1 MTTVLLIDDTA
12 SMRSIHRMLLCK
24 VGVERGSVTEVKD
37 GVEGLHSLQ
46 DQPYDLV
53 LCDLEMP
60 NMDGMEMI
68 RALRAW
74 EAEQGRPRQEAYCV
88 TAADE
93 VSDEALL
100 EAGFD
105 RVARKPM
112 NVKKMAIVMDKE
124 PTALQRPY
132 LQ

>member
-1 MTTVLLIDDTA
+1 M
-12 SMRSIHRMLLCK
+12 
-24 VGVERGSVTEVKD
+24 
-37 GVEGLHSLQ
+37 EGLQRLQ

-60 NMDGMEMI
+60 NMDGMETI

-74 EAEQGRPRQEAYCV
+74 ETEQGRPRQEVYCV
-88 TAADE
+88 TAAEQVADQE
-93 VSDEALL
+93 LV

-112 NVKKMAIVMDKE
+112 SVKKMATLLDTE
-124 PTALQRPY
+124 PVA
-132 LQ
+132 

>member
-1 MTTVLLIDDTA
+1 
-12 SMRSIHRMLLCK
+12 
-24 VGVERGSVTEVKD
+24 
-37 GVEGLHSLQ
+37 VEGLQRLQ

-74 EAEQGRPRQEAYCV
+74 ETKKGRPRQEVYCV
-88 TAADE
+88 TAADQVADQE
-93 VSDEALL
+93 LV

-112 NVKKMAIVMDKE
+112 SVKKMVTLLDTE
-124 PTALQRPY
+124 PVA
-132 LQ
+132 

>member
-1 MTTVLLIDDTA
+1 M
-12 SMRSIHRMLLCK
+12 
-24 VGVERGSVTEVKD
+24 
-37 GVEGLHSLQ
+37 Q

-124 PTALQRPY
+124 PTALQRPI
-132 LQ
+132 